1 MKRKSRSRPRQ
12 SCQSE
17 RRLLHAVSGG
27 SAAVAA
33 ASEVSED
40 VTRCFGVSS
49 MTTHRDARR
58 HCYYSDYLRL
68 DSLLAQQ
75 VRESERI
82 GAPAHDEMLFIIV
95 HQAYELWFKLI
106 LHELDRIQEDFGADV
121 VEDDRLGRVVHALG
135 RIGKI
140 VELLVHQLDVLE
152 TMTPLDFLDFRD
164 LLTPASGF
172 QSVQF
177 RLIEIRL
184 GLRLEGRLKLDDT
197 RFDLQLSES
206 DRRRIA
212 EVERGDTLVDQ
223 LDRWLARTPFVELS
237 GYAFSNAYREAV
249 VRSLAAD
256 SELIRAAEG
265 MSESQR
271 DAETRAIA
279 AALAR
284 FNAIFQPPA
293 EPSPL
298 SSPSPPSPWR
308 MSLAAVQAALFIT
321 VYRDEPVLQ
330 LPFRLLTA
338 LMDIEETLTLWRY
351 RHALMVR
358 RMIGVKVG
366 TGGSSGY
373 DYLKQTADRHQIF
386 GDLFQLSN
394 YLIPRSLIPPLPPA
408 VKARMGFVYSERPQQ

>member
-1 MKRKSRSRPRQ
+1 MRSAAGQ
-12 SCQSE
+12 
-17 RRLLHAVSGG
+17 AVRSGG
-27 SAAVAA
+27 SAAVAW

-40 VTRCFGVSS
+40 VTRRFGVPP
-49 MTTHRDARR
+49 MTTHRDPRR
-58 HCYYSDYLRL
+58 RCYYSDYLRL
-68 DSLLAQQ
+68 DLLLAQQ
-75 VRESERI
+75 MPESARI
-82 GAPAHDEMLFIIV
+82 GSPAHDEMLFIIV

-106 LHELDRIQEDFGADV
+106 LHELDRIQGDFGAEL
-121 VEDDRLGRVVHALG
+121 VEDDRLGRVVHGLG
-135 RIGKI
+135 RINEI
-140 VELLVHQLDVLE
+140 VELLVHQLDILE

-164 LLTPASGF
+164 MLTPASGF

-184 GLRLEGRLKLDDT
+184 GLRGEDRLKLDDT
-197 RFDLQLSES
+197 QFDLRLSET
-206 DRRRIA
+206 DRQRVA

-223 LDRWLARTPFVELS
+223 LDRWLTRTPFVELS

-249 VRSLAAD
+249 SRSLAAD
-256 SELIRAAEG
+256 LELIRATEG

-271 DAETRAIA
+271 EAETHAIA
-279 AALAR
+279 TALAR
-284 FNAIFQPPA
+284 FNAIFQPQA
-293 EPSPL
+293 E
-298 SSPSPPSPWR
+298 PSPWR

-408 VKARMGFVYSERPQQ
+408 VKARMGFVYSERTQQ

>member
-1 MKRKSRSRPRQ
+1 
-12 SCQSE
+12 
-17 RRLLHAVSGG
+17 
-27 SAAVAA
+27 
-33 ASEVSED
+33 
-40 VTRCFGVSS
+40 
-49 MTTHRDARR
+49 MTTHRDPRR
-58 HCYYSDYLRL
+58 RCYYSDYLRL
-68 DSLLAQQ
+68 ESLLAQQ
-75 VRESERI
+75 VPESARI

-121 VEDDRLGRVVHALG
+121 VEDDRLGRVVHGLG
-135 RIGKI
+135 RIDEI
-140 VELLVHQLDVLE
+140 VALLVHQLDVLE

-184 GLRLEGRLKLDDT
+184 GLRLEGRLKLEDN

-206 DRRRIA
+206 DRQRVA
-212 EVERGDTLVDQ
+212 KVEHGDTLVDQ

-249 VRSLAAD
+249 TRSLAAD

-271 DAETRAIA
+271 EAETHAIA
-279 AALAR
+279 TALAR
-284 FNAIFQPPA
+284 FNAIFQPQA
-293 EPSPL
+293 E
-298 SSPSPPSPWR
+298 PSPWR

-408 VKARMGFVYSERPQQ
+408 VKARMGFVYSERTQQ

>member
-1 MKRKSRSRPRQ
+1 
-12 SCQSE
+12 
-17 RRLLHAVSGG
+17 
-27 SAAVAA
+27 
-33 ASEVSED
+33 
-40 VTRCFGVSS
+40 
-49 MTTHRDARR
+49 
-58 HCYYSDYLRL
+58 
-68 DSLLAQQ
+68 
-75 VRESERI
+75 
-82 GAPAHDEMLFIIV
+82 
-95 HQAYELWFKLI
+95 
-106 LHELDRIQEDFGADV
+106 
-121 VEDDRLGRVVHALG
+121 
-135 RIGKI
+135 
-140 VELLVHQLDVLE
+140 
-152 TMTPLDFLDFRD
+152 
-164 LLTPASGF
+164 
-172 QSVQF
+172 VQF

-184 GLRLEGRLKLDDT
+184 GLRLESRLKLGDT

-206 DRRRIA
+206 DRQRVA
-212 EVERGDTLVDQ
+212 DVEHGDTLVDQ

-237 GYAFSNAYREAV
+237 GYAFSNVYREAV
-249 VRSLAAD
+249 IRSLAAD
-256 SELIRAAEG
+256 SDLIRATEG

-271 DAETRAIA
+271 ETETRAIA

-284 FNAIFQPPA
+284 FNAIFQPQA
-293 EPSPL
+293 EPSPP
-298 SSPSPPSPWR
+298 SSPSPWR

-408 VKARMGFVYSERPQQ
+408 VRARMGFVYSERTQQ

>member
-1 MKRKSRSRPRQ
+1 
-12 SCQSE
+12 
-17 RRLLHAVSGG
+17 
-27 SAAVAA
+27 
-33 ASEVSED
+33 
-40 VTRCFGVSS
+40 
-49 MTTHRDARR
+49 
-58 HCYYSDYLRL
+58 
-68 DSLLAQQ
+68 
-75 VRESERI
+75 
-82 GAPAHDEMLFIIV
+82 MLFIIV

-106 LHELDRIQEDFGADV
+106 LHELDRIQGDFGAEL
-121 VEDDRLGRVVHALG
+121 VEDDRLGRVVHGLG
-135 RIGKI
+135 RINEI
-140 VELLVHQLDVLE
+140 VELLVHQLDILE

-164 LLTPASGF
+164 MLTPASGF

-184 GLRLEGRLKLDDT
+184 GLRGEDRLKLDDT
-197 RFDLQLSES
+197 QFDLRLSET
-206 DRRRIA
+206 DRQRVA

-223 LDRWLARTPFVELS
+223 LDRWLTRTPFVELS

-249 VRSLAAD
+249 SRSLAAD
-256 SELIRAAEG
+256 LELIRATEG

-271 DAETRAIA
+271 EAETRAIA
-279 AALAR
+279 TALAR
-284 FNAIFQPPA
+284 FNAIFQPQA
-293 EPSPL
+293 E
-298 SSPSPPSPWR
+298 PSPWR

-408 VKARMGFVYSERPQQ
+408 VKARMGFVYSERTQQ

>member
-1 MKRKSRSRPRQ
+1 
-12 SCQSE
+12 
-17 RRLLHAVSGG
+17 
-27 SAAVAA
+27 
-33 ASEVSED
+33 
-40 VTRCFGVSS
+40 
-49 MTTHRDARR
+49 MTTHRDPQRR
-58 HCYYSDYLRL
+58 CYYSDYLRL
-68 DSLLAQQ
+68 ESLLAQQ
-75 VRESERI
+75 MPESARI

-106 LHELDRIQEDFGADV
+106 LHELDHIQEDFGADV
-121 VEDDRLGRVVHALG
+121 VEDDCLGRVVHGLG
-135 RIGKI
+135 RINEI

-184 GLRLEGRLKLDDT
+184 GLRLEGRLKLDDS
-197 RFDLQLSES
+197 RFDLQLSEG
-206 DRRRIA
+206 DRQRVA
-212 EVERGDTLVDQ
+212 QVQHADTLVDQ
-223 LDRWLARTPFVELS
+223 LDRWLTRTPFVELS

-271 DAETRAIA
+271 EAETRAIA

-284 FNAIFQPPA
+284 FNAIFQPQA
-293 EPSPL
+293 EPSPPSPPSP
-298 SSPSPPSPWR
+298 SSPSSPWR

-408 VKARMGFVYSERPQQ
+408 VKARMGFVYSERTQQ

>member
-1 MKRKSRSRPRQ
+1 
-12 SCQSE
+12 
-17 RRLLHAVSGG
+17 L
-27 SAAVAA
+27 
-33 ASEVSED
+33 
-40 VTRCFGVSS
+40 
-49 MTTHRDARR
+49 
-58 HCYYSDYLRL
+58 
-68 DSLLAQQ
+68 
-75 VRESERI
+75 
-82 GAPAHDEMLFIIV
+82 
-95 HQAYELWFKLI
+95 
-106 LHELDRIQEDFGADV
+106 
-121 VEDDRLGRVVHALG
+121 VEDDRLGRVVHGLG
-135 RIGKI
+135 RINEI
-140 VELLVHQLDVLE
+140 VELLVHQLDILE

-164 LLTPASGF
+164 MLTPASGF

-184 GLRLEGRLKLDDT
+184 GLRGEDRLKLDDT
-197 RFDLQLSES
+197 QFDLRLSET
-206 DRRRIA
+206 DRQRVA

-223 LDRWLARTPFVELS
+223 LDRWLTRTPFVELS

-249 VRSLAAD
+249 SRSLAAD
-256 SELIRAAEG
+256 LELIRATEG

-271 DAETRAIA
+271 EAETRAIA
-279 AALAR
+279 TALAR
-284 FNAIFQPPA
+284 FNAIFQPQA
-293 EPSPL
+293 E
-298 SSPSPPSPWR
+298 PSPWR

-408 VKARMGFVYSERPQQ
+408 VKARMGFVYSERTQQ